1 MASQKILVIDDSRII
16 RMRVQEM
23 LPQGNFEVLEAKD
36 GVEGLKL
43 MQEQRPNL
51 IMLDFLMPKMNG
63 WELYQRMQAD
73 PALQAI
79 PLLIM
84 SGRKEEVTEKL
95 PEPFEFF
102 EFVEKPFDKDQLMV
116 AIKSAVVKSR
126 KRPQSSFVAPTGGA
140 VAAPVGGADVA
151 ALQKKVAALEAEVA
165 GLKKQ
170 LGQVFAYVKQK
181 VG

>member
-63 WELYQRMQAD
+63 WELYQHMQAD

-116 AIKSAVVKSR
+116 AIKSAVTKSR
-126 KRPQSSFVAPTGGA
+126 KRPAVVAPAAAAATGG
-140 VAAPVGGADVA
+140 GGADVA
-151 ALQKKVAALEAEVA
+151 ALTKKVAALEAEVA

>member
-1 MASQKILVIDDSRII
+1 VASQKILVIDDSRII

-116 AIKSAVVKSR
+116 AIKSAVTKSR
-126 KRPQSSFVAPTGGA
+126 KRP
-140 VAAPVGGADVA
+140 AAPAAAAATTGGGADVA
-151 ALQKKVAALEAEVA
+151 ALTQKVAALEAEVA

>member
-1 MASQKILVIDDSRII
+1 VASQKILVIDDSRII

-63 WELYQRMQAD
+63 WELYQHMQAD

-116 AIKSAVVKSR
+116 AIKSAVTKSR
-126 KRPQSSFVAPTGGA
+126 KRPAM
-140 VAAPVGGADVA
+140 AAPAAAATAGGGADVA
-151 ALQKKVAALEAEVA
+151 ALAQKVAALEAEVA

>member
-1 MASQKILVIDDSRII
+1 VASQKILVIDDSRII

-63 WELYQRMQAD
+63 WELYQHMQAD

-116 AIKSAVVKSR
+116 AIKSAVTKSR
-126 KRPQSSFVAPTGGA
+126 KRPAMAMPTAAAGG
-140 VAAPVGGADVA
+140 GGADVA
-151 ALQKKVAALEAEVA
+151 ALAQKVAALEAEVA

>member
-1 MASQKILVIDDSRII
+1 
-16 RMRVQEM
+16 MRVQEM

-102 EFVEKPFDKDQLMV
+102 EFVEKPFDKDKLMV
-116 AIKSAVVKSR
+116 AIKSAVTKSR
-126 KRPQSSFVAPTGGA
+126 KRPA
-140 VAAPVGGADVA
+140 VAAATPMAAATAGGGADVA
-151 ALQKKVAALEAEVA
+151 ALTQKVAALEAEVA
-165 GLKKQ
+165 ALKKQ

>member
-1 MASQKILVIDDSRII
+1 VASQKILVIDDSRII

-63 WELYQRMQAD
+63 WELYQHMQAD

-116 AIKSAVVKSR
+116 AIKSAVTKSR
-126 KRPQSSFVAPTGGA
+126 KRPAMAAPTAA
-140 VAAPVGGADVA
+140 VTAGGGADVA
-151 ALQKKVAALEAEVA
+151 ALTQKVAALEAEVA

>member
-1 MASQKILVIDDSRII
+1 VASQKILVIDDSRII

-63 WELYQRMQAD
+63 WELYQHMQAD

-116 AIKSAVVKSR
+116 AIKSAVTKSR
-126 KRPQSSFVAPTGGA
+126 KRPAVVAPAAAVATGG
-140 VAAPVGGADVA
+140 GGADVA
-151 ALQKKVAALEAEVA
+151 ALTKKVAALEAEVA